1 MDTLIATWNRADE
14 SRPGLINCVVK
25 PFVYRRYPR
34 DTACVYD
41 QACVA
46 HLVSD
51 LSALINRPPND
62 SLSLALH
69 KRREAHPRPR
79 EVASTPAPPPSSP
92 LAFLT
97 AVVVDSPRRSPTLPP
112 SLLSPPTPLHSIP
125 STAALH
131 SSATGERRRGR
142 IVRSARSRI
151 PWGYFEGESE
161 RGRAWRADRHAL
173 NA

>member
-62 SLSLALH
+62 SLSRTPQEKRGPSATSRSRLH
-69 KRREAHPRPR
+69 PC
-79 EVASTPAPPPSSP
+79 PS
-92 LAFLT
+92 
-97 AVVVDSPRRSPTLPP
+97 
-112 SLLSPPTPLHSIP
+112 SLLSARLLNSGGGGFAAPIAYSASLPPIPSNSTPLHP
-125 STAALH
+125 LHALH

-151 PWGYFEGESE
+151 PWGYFEGERE